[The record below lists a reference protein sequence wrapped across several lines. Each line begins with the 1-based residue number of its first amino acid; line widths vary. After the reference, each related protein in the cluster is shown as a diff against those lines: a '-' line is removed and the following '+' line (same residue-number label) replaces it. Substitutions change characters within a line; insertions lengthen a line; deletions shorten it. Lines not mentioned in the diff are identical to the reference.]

1 MSCSFNNER
10 RLKKNKLLLY
20 LCEKSDYYTNN
31 PTGYL
36 CDPKIYYLPLVK
48 QTNKN
53 AQNGL

>member
-1 MSCSFNNER
+1 MR
-10 RLKKNKLLLY
+10 RDKKLILY
-20 LCEKSDYYTNN
+20 PCEKSDYYTNN